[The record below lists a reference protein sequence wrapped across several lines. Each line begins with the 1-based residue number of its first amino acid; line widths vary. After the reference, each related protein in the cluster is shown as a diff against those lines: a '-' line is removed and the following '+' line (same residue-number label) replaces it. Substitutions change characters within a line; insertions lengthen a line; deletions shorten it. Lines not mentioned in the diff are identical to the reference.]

1 MDQRARP
8 KLLLSSGSVFHL
20 ALPDIA
26 EIAALS
32 GFQGLELIVNDPI
45 MAPGPGMAAVDAIC
59 PIMSLHAP
67 FRHLNRWGGL
77 PDSWQATVNLANSLP
92 QARNVTLH
100 PPEGGGGFAPA
111 ARWFARATDLP
122 LLLNALGRVKLSLE
136 NLPWPP
142 SQPFGREPLT
152 ALLDLCRT
160 KSLGLTL
167 DVCHLGVSGR
177 DPLAV
182 LDRVPEALLR
192 NVHFS
197 DARGFQE
204 HLLPGQGALP
214 LDRVLERLAERSYS
228 GYITLEVQPGALPS
242 AQSEIVVRL
251 SELREWMEQCLARTQ
266 EATL

>member
-1 MDQRARP
+1 MEHDGP
-8 KLLLSSGSVFHL
+8 ILLLSSGSLFHL

-26 EIAALS
+26 EIAALA
-32 GFQGLELIVNDPI
+32 GFQGLELIVNDPL

-59 PIMSLHAP
+59 PIRSLHAP
-67 FRHLNRWGGL
+67 FRHLSRWGGL
-77 PDSWQATVNLANSLP
+77 PDSWQATVDLANFLP
-92 QARNVTLH
+92 RARNVTLH
-100 PPEGGGGFAPA
+100 PPEGSGPFAPA

-122 LLLNALGRVKLSLE
+122 LLLNCLGRVHLSLE

-142 SQPFGREPLT
+142 SQPFGREPLA
-152 ALLDLCRT
+152 ALLDLCRS
-160 KSLGLTL
+160 KNLGLTL

-177 DPLAV
+177 DPV
-182 LDRVPEALLR
+182 STLDRVPDDLLR

-214 LDRVLERLAERSYS
+214 LGKVLERLAERSYS

-242 AQSEIVVRL
+242 AQAEAVIRL
-251 SELREWMEQCLARTQ
+251 AELREWMEQCLARTQ
-266 EATL
+266 EAAL